1 VTAVVL
7 MVGLSAGTSAGQA
20 NTFYWYGGSPD
31 CWAIGATPA
40 QNGSKCDVGSHA
52 TVANESEPAHNGIG
66 ADLRQTFGKSGDYCH
81 VYNVYEKYGA
91 CENQGATWPLSFS
104 TFGAPEPTNET
115 IAACR
120 KSNGAA
126 CGAQHYVAFN
136 EQEDYPWSSSW
147 FETEPALNISA
158 ELALSIS
165 RASSTWAYLCPVF
178 KAPGQNDYLEYC
190 FDEYQGNTTENLPA
204 PPFEARGYGLNTIC
218 ASANI
223 NGVEST
229 VDQVVSPFA
238 AGSPTPY
245 GTTVAGSASTGV
257 GSGSANVYLH
267 AKITDADLLSAIQRD
282 NLETN
287 HIANHEGSPEY
298 NWSGT
303 KYGCHRGIS
312 QQVTG
317 YKLVGIEDGVEGR
330 PSVGVNATTQNLKAW
345 TEYSPTFD
353 ENGDGWPDLLWY
365 YAPREDL
372 QVLFGEGNTFNNG
385 ISEKPAAAPTWA
397 GIGDVNGDGKADV
410 VWYYES
416 SHDLQVLFGD
426 GSAFNGGI
434 SHKTVGPLT
443 WAALA
448 DVNGDGRADLILYYA
463 STEELQVLLSNG
475 TSFEYST
482 MTHLPPP
489 TWAGVADVNG
499 DGRPDVIWY
508 TASNSNLA
516 VHFGDGRSFNGGE
529 SDKSAGK
536 PDWAGIGDVNGDGK
550 PDVIWYYAATH
561 DLQVLFGDGS
571 SFNGGISH
579 KEAGTPTWSG
589 VEDVNR
595 DGKADVLWYYAERQE
610 LQVLF
615 SDGGSFTNAGITK
628 KGAGNPDMALPGSFI
643 DTLSGRRPGTG
654 RF

>member
-1 VTAVVL
+1 
-7 MVGLSAGTSAGQA
+7 
-20 NTFYWYGGSPD
+20 
-31 CWAIGATPA
+31 
-40 QNGSKCDVGSHA
+40 
-52 TVANESEPAHNGIG
+52 
-66 ADLRQTFGKSGDYCH
+66 
-81 VYNVYEKYGA
+81 
-91 CENQGATWPLSFS
+91 
-104 TFGAPEPTNET
+104 
-115 IAACR
+115 
-120 KSNGAA
+120 
-126 CGAQHYVAFN
+126 
-136 EQEDYPWSSSW
+136 
-147 FETEPALNISA
+147 
-158 ELALSIS
+158 
-165 RASSTWAYLCPVF
+165 
-178 KAPGQNDYLEYC
+178 
-190 FDEYQGNTTENLPA
+190 
-204 PPFEARGYGLNTIC
+204 
-218 ASANI
+218 
-223 NGVEST
+223 
-229 VDQVVSPFA
+229 
-238 AGSPTPY
+238 
-245 GTTVAGSASTGV
+245 
-257 GSGSANVYLH
+257 
-267 AKITDADLLSAIQRD
+267 
-282 NLETN
+282 
-287 HIANHEGSPEY
+287 
-298 NWSGT
+298 
-303 KYGCHRGIS
+303 
-312 QQVTG
+312 
-317 YKLVGIEDGVEGR
+317 
-330 PSVGVNATTQNLKAW
+330 
-345 TEYSPTFD
+345 
-353 ENGDGWPDLLWY
+353 
-365 YAPREDL
+365 
-372 QVLFGEGNTFNNG
+372 
-385 ISEKPAAAPTWA
+385 
-397 GIGDVNGDGKADV
+397 
-410 VWYYES
+410 
-416 SHDLQVLFGD
+416 
-426 GSAFNGGI
+426 
-434 SHKTVGPLT
+434 
-443 WAALA
+443 
-448 DVNGDGRADLILYYA
+448 LYYA